1 MLLACCKKQV
11 VESTK
16 KKKKKAKVTPLFIK
30 HKIVFSHQQGE
41 SQRAISYLSY

>member
-1 MLLACCKKQV
+1 MLLACGKKQV
-11 VESTK
+11 VEST

>member
-1 MLLACCKKQV
+1 MLLACGKKQV
-11 VESTK
+11 VEST
-16 KKKKKAKVTPLFIK
+16 KKKKAKVTPLFIK

>member
-16 KKKKKAKVTPLFIK
+16 KKKKQKVTPLFIK

>member
-11 VESTK
+11 VEST